1 MDDFELPKVVRAR
14 RLGPEDFKSEAFRED
29 AYEREHAI
37 NDNVNMQRLAEALDP
52 RPIDE
57 IAALMRALTYGDM
70 IELSEGIW
78 SAQAEGLDWS
88 KDTLPSVLHRWSI
101 SRSN

>member
-1 MDDFELPKVVRAR
+1 MDDFELPKVGQAR
-14 RLGPEDFKSEAFRED
+14 RLGPEDFRSEAFRQD
-29 AYEREHAI
+29 AYGREHASK
-37 NDNVNMQRLAEALDP
+37 NNVNLQRLAEALDP

-70 IELSEGIW
+70 IELAEGIW
-78 SAQAEGLDWS
+78 SAQVEGLDWS

-101 SRSN
+101 ARSN